1 MLRENWYNV
10 HNVCKW
16 LCWISEKIVMFVFF
30 HHILQLSTLNGY
42 LRVMFASLRLVF
54 AIELVS
60 TRIFSSVKAFFSHKC
75 KDISFLQRE
84 QNSNFVEI
92 LRKLENNRVVYNDNN
107 WLKVAL
113 TCHTCVRLYFGK
125 ALFASFIFGFQS
137 LTSIWSFFCKG
148 KNCISLTFADRGIS
162 IYFSK
167 LDHN

>member
-1 MLRENWYNV
+1 MLRENWYNVHNVCKWLCWISEKIVMFVFFHHILQLSTLNGYLRVMFASLRLVFAIENWYNV

-84 QNSNFVEI
+84 QNSNFGKI
-92 LRKLENNRVVYNDNN
+92 LRKLENNRVVS
-107 WLKVAL
+107 V
-113 TCHTCVRLYFGK
+113 
-125 ALFASFIFGFQS
+125 
-137 LTSIWSFFCKG
+137 
-148 KNCISLTFADRGIS
+148 
-162 IYFSK
+162 
-167 LDHN
+167 